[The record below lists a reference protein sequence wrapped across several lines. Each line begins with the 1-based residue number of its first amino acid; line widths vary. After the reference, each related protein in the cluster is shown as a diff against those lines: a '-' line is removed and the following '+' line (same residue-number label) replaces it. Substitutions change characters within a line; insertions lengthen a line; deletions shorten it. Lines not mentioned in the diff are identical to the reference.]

1 MTDLIINGTAIT
13 RSSRGARRYY
23 DGIMAN
29 LDWPGEISITEPWSR
44 LTRFK
49 ELAERGRS
57 DAIYWSPA
65 HRGPLFAHN
74 HVVTVLDCINIEHV
88 YCDDA
93 RLPLLRAMMGRLLAG
108 ARQIVCISEAT
119 RAAVE
124 RNFVIDPAKLSVI
137 AGPTVLPIA
146 NAAIAHVDDDDF
158 VLMVTNALPH
168 KNTAFAAAAMAA
180 SRARELGIG
189 LRVVGALAE
198 GSAALCAAAGVK
210 VEIFHNV
217 DDATLY
223 GWMRRCRFLLSP
235 SLAEGLNLP
244 IAEAVSLGVNV
255 VCSDIAVH
263 QEFFASDAL
272 FFDPLSHASLVAV
285 LDDALQRSGRWFPA
299 TAKPGPTFGDVAA
312 QYRALFERMA
322 P

>member
-1 MTDLIINGTAIT
+1 MPDLIINGTAIT

-23 DGIMAN
+23 DGVMAN
-29 LDWPGEISITEPWSR
+29 LNWPAEITVTDPWPR
-44 LTRFK
+44 LTRLK

-74 HVVTVLDCINIEHV
+74 HVVTVLDCISIEHV
-88 YCDDA
+88 YRDDP
-93 RLPLLRAMMGRLLAG
+93 RLPLLRAMMGRLLSG
-108 ARQIVCISEAT
+108 ASRVVCISEAT

-124 RNFVIDPAKLSVI
+124 RNFTIDPDKLTVI

-146 NAAIAHVDDDDF
+146 AGVRKQTDNDNF

-168 KNTAFAAAAMAA
+168 KNSALAAAAFAV
-180 SRARELGIG
+180 SQSRELGVS

-198 GSAALCAAAGVK
+198 GGAALCAAAGVR
-210 VEIFHNV
+210 VDIHHHV

-223 GWMRRCRFLLSP
+223 CWMRQCRFLLSP
-235 SLAEGLNLP
+235 SLSEGLNLP
-244 IAEAVSLGVNV
+244 IAEAISLGVNV

-263 QEFFASDAL
+263 QEFYEGDAL
-272 FFDPLSHASLVAV
+272 FFDPFSHDALVA
-285 LDDALQRSGRWFPA
+285 ALNKSFERTGRWFPDSVKLRA
-299 TAKPGPTFGDVAA
+299 TFGDVAA
-312 QYRALFERMA
+312 QYRALFERVL